1 MGIQLEKTQAKK
13 TAVKRCL
20 KGCSGQL
27 RPDAITRVFRRAGS
41 PVEVILEDIPAEVC
55 QVCGRAFFSQEIAR
69 GVDRILFPFHGK
81 HRHIPD
87 LPPARVIVD
96 FDKAQRKE
104 AA

>member
-1 MGIQLEKTQAKK
+1 MGIQLEKTKTKK
-13 TAVKRCL
+13 ATVKRCL

-27 RPDAITRVFRRAGS
+27 RPEAITRVFRRTGS
-41 PVEVILEDIPAEVC
+41 RVEVILEDIPAEVC
-55 QVCGRAFFSQEIAR
+55 QICGRAFFSQEIAR

-96 FDKAQRKE
+96 FDKAQRKD